1 MLVENPVVKWLA
13 VGGSGVDHLGPWN
26 SAAVTVTNTAGAGAD
41 MMAEYVLGAMLSF
54 SLGLRGFFRQ
64 QQARQWIAGKVEPI
78 EGATLLILGLGHTG
92 CAVARRAKA
101 MGMVTL
107 GVRARPRPTAH
118 VDEVH
123 GVDALPGLWGH
134 ADFIVCSV
142 PLLAET
148 RGLVGADAF
157 AAMKP
162 GAVLIDVSRGGVV
175 DEAALIAA
183 LDGNRLK
190 GAALDVFA
198 TEPLPAD
205 HPLWGYDNVIITPH
219 SSSVYDGWDWGR
231 PGCSPTTWPATAAA
245 SRWRTWSIPSA
256 AIEQGGDAADIWL
269 CNRHVAGIGNAKRL
283 ALDSGELNRW
293 LVSFVP
299 SLPLLPDE
307 MLCGMHTPLRRGRKS
322 AGGQFTFLPRKSS
335 PSAG

>member
-1 MLVENPVVKWLA
+1 MPNRPSIILHTDNPDPALAVLADAHPDLPVTPCDDHAGLAAAIAQAGAEIVYSVRFGARPKFPRKVLVENPAVKWLA
-13 VGGSGVDHLGPWN
+13 VGGSGIDHLGSWN
-26 SAAVTVTNTAGAGAD
+26 PASVTVTNTAGAGAG

-64 QQARQWIAGKVEPI
+64 QQARRWIAEKVEPI

-92 CAVARRAKA
+92 SAVARRAKA

-107 GVRARPRPTAH
+107 GVRARPRPTDH

-123 GVDALPGLWGH
+123 GVDALPRLWGR

-148 RGLVGADAF
+148 RGLVGTDAF

-162 GAVLIDVSRGGVV
+162 SAVLIDVSRGGVV

-190 GAALDVFA
+190 GAALDVFT
-198 TEPLPAD
+198 TEPLPHD

-219 SSSVYDGWDWGR
+219 CSSVYDGWDVR
-231 PGCSPTTWPATAAA
+231 
-245 SRWRTWSIPSA
+245 SA
-256 AIEQGGDAADIWL
+256 QMFAD
-269 CNRHVAGIGNAKRL
+269 NL
-283 ALDSGELNRW
+283 ARY
-293 LVSFVP
+293 
-299 SLPLLPDE
+299 
-307 MLCGMHTPLRRGRKS
+307 RRGEPL
-322 AGGQFTFLPRKSS
+322 TNVVS
-335 PSAG
+335 PERGY